1 MRTVERSR
9 DRSELVR
16 EAGMGSISAIS
27 VLAGVLVAYGAV
39 LLLLAVAGGI
49 GSALGLETSGIS
61 ENEWRDIGIGAVA
74 AIGVVLL
81 VSYFFGGYVAGRMG
95 RRSGLAHGL
104 LVFGLGLVVVAVAA
118 AATSLGA
125 DGEVIGDELRNQGI
139 PTGADDWRDIGLFGG
154 IGVLAAMLVGSV
166 LGGIKGERWHG
177 LLVTKALDPAVRPR
191 GAEDDD
197 DRRSDLAEVRDRDE
211 RSERT
216 VVVPARGTGDDT
228 VTTAAVTRDPVGS
241 TSEAADGED
250 TIDLTE
256 AERTAAA
263 RQRVE
268 EEREATRITRRS

>member
-39 LLLLAVAGGI
+39 LLLLAIAGGI
-49 GSALGLETSGIS
+49 GSALGLETAGIS
-61 ENEWRDIGIGAVA
+61 ENEWRDIGIGAVV
-74 AIGVVLL
+74 AIGVVLFL
-81 VSYFFGGYVAGRMG
+81 SYFFGGYVAGRMG

-104 LVFGLGLVVVAVAA
+104 LVFVLGLVVIAVAA

-125 DGEVIGDELRNQGI
+125 DGEAIGDELRNQGI

-154 IGVLAAMLVGSV
+154 LGVLAAMLLGAL

-191 GAEDDD
+191 GVDDQD
-197 DRRSDLAEVRDRDE
+197 DRRDLVDVRDRDE
-211 RSERT
+211 RSEHT
-216 VVVPARGTGDDT
+216 TAMPVRGSGDDT
-228 VTTAAVTRDPVGS
+228 VVTGAASRDPVGS
-241 TSEAADGED
+241 TSARADRHE

-268 EEREATRITRRS
+268 DEREATRIIRRS